1 MDANPFSAP
10 SAKNPL
16 ASLHR
21 IVDHHDGTDPVIR
34 TLLTSAASTIDS
46 AIGSTLL
53 LRRPRVR
60 HGDPEALG
68 HDDRISRLAELQ
80 DVYDRSEHYTQDTS
94 FFPVHRLVTPSITH
108 VRAISGPGPGKV
120 VDITWPSLFEPVC
133 ESVREKYL
141 EHPTNLRGASR
152 LFLHE
157 NPSRPVAILVHGYL
171 CGQYPLEERIWPV
184 QWLFERGLD
193 VALFVLPFHALR
205 RDDRSPRF
213 PGGDPRITNEAFRQA
228 IFDLRTLS
236 AYLRGRGAESI
247 GVMGMSLGGYTTSLL
262 ATLDE
267 DLAFAIPI
275 IPLASIAEI
284 AKGAGRFVGSPQEQ
298 ALQFDSLEAVHR
310 AVSPL
315 ARPSRI
321 DRDRMLILAASGDK
335 ITPVDH
341 ARRLADHFGA
351 PLEMFHGG
359 HILQFG
365 RADAFRSVGKLLG
378 RLGLMAG
385 R

>member
-1 MDANPFSAP
+1 
-10 SAKNPL
+10 
-16 ASLHR
+16 
-21 IVDHHDGTDPVIR
+21 VIR
-34 TLLTSAASTIDS
+34 TFLTSAASTIDS

-53 LRRPRVR
+53 LRRPRLR
-60 HGDPEALG
+60 AGDPEALG
-68 HDDRISRLAELQ
+68 HDERISRMAELQ
-80 DVYDRSEHYTQDTS
+80 DVYDRPEHYATDSS
-94 FFPVHRLVTPSITH
+94 FFPEQQRVTPKITP
-108 VRAISGPGPGKV
+108 VRTISGPGPGKV
-120 VDITWPSLFEPVC
+120 VDITWPSLFEPLC
-133 ESVREKYL
+133 DTVREKYL
-141 EHPTNLRGASR
+141 VHSTNLRGASR

-157 NPSRPVAILVHGYL
+157 NPLRPVVILVHGYL

-193 VALFVLPFHALR
+193 VALFVLPFHASR

-213 PGGDPRITNEAFRQA
+213 PGGDPRITNEGFRQA

-236 AYLRGRGAESI
+236 AYLRDRGAESVGI
-247 GVMGMSLGGYTTSLL
+247 MGMSLGGYTSSLL

-267 DLAFAIPI
+267 NLAFVIPI

-284 AKGAGRFVGSPQEQ
+284 AKGAGRFVGSPNEQ
-298 ALQFDSLEAVHR
+298 TLQYEGLEAVHR

-321 DRDRMLILAASGDK
+321 DKDRMLILAASGDK
-335 ITPVDH
+335 ITPVEH

-351 PLEMFHGG
+351 PLEMFDGG

>member
-1 MDANPFSAP
+1 M
-10 SAKNPL
+10 
-16 ASLHR
+16 
-21 IVDHHDGTDPVIR
+21 IR
-34 TLLTSAASTIDS
+34 TLLTSAASTFDS

-53 LRRPRVR
+53 LRRPRAR
-60 HGDPEALG
+60 HGDPESLG
-68 HDDRISRLAELQ
+68 HEERIERLAELQ
-80 DVYDRSEHYTQDTS
+80 AVYDRSEHFTADSS
-94 FFPVHRLVTPSITH
+94 FFPAQRAVSPTLTP

-120 VDITWPSLFEPVC
+120 VDITWPSQFEPLC

-141 EHPTNLRGASR
+141 AHPKNLRGATR

-157 NPSRPVAILVHGYL
+157 NPERPVVILVHGYL

-193 VALFVLPFHALR
+193 VALFVLPFHAVR
-205 RDDRSPRF
+205 TDERSPKF
-213 PGGDPRITNEAFRQA
+213 PGSDPRITNEGFRHAVQ
-228 IFDLRTLS
+228 DLRTLCT
-236 AYLRGRGAESI
+236 YLRGRGAESI
-247 GVMGMSLGGYTTSLL
+247 GIMGMSLGGYTTSLM

-267 DLAFAIPI
+267 NLAFAIPI
-275 IPLASIAEI
+275 IPLASIADI
-284 AKGAGRFVGSPQEQ
+284 AKTSGRFVGSPQEQ
-298 ALQFDSLEAVHR
+298 ALQFEGLESVHR

-315 ARPSRI
+315 ARPPKI

-351 PLEMFHGG
+351 PLETFHGG

-365 RADAFRSVGKLLG
+365 RADAFRSAGRLLGKL
-378 RLGLMAG
+378 GLLAG